1 MYKQYFQNMP
11 DDELTKAIAAFDE
24 YVNKYE
30 RRQDKNGAVR
40 MQKLVVMAKN
50 EQQRR
55 EKEEK

>member
-1 MYKQYFQNMP
+1 MP